1 MLTSN
6 HIERDKSALNTNQ
19 TLGRKTVRAL
29 QMLATGLSV
38 LLVLWTALQFGD
50 FFYGSNINI
59 GIWEKENKSRTHL
72 PTLLQ
77 TFQMIGDRNKE
88 ESAKDRKK
96 NIWR

>member
-1 MLTSN
+1 MSDRYSELLYS
-6 HIERDKSALNTNQ
+6 
-19 TLGRKTVRAL
+19 LGI
-29 QMLATGLSV
+29 
-38 LLVLWTALQFGD
+38 F
-50 FFYGSNINI
+50 FFYGSSINI

-96 NIWR
+96 NI